1 MYAVYITNSA
11 SHLKITVTTSDKST
25 TPNCLNNKL
34 YSNSGFHVL
43 YLCAKKKC
51 HNSLNERPKY
61 ACTKVTIVTSK
72 KVFLYRVFLLQQS
85 SYSYSQ
91 QRFNLTNIYIHKLNR
106 S

>member
-11 SHLKITVTTSDKST
+11 SHLKITVRTSDKST

-43 YLCAKKKC
+43 YLCAKKKPKC

-72 KVFLYRVFLLQQS
+72 KVFLYRVFTSTIHLFI
-85 SYSYSQ
+85 YSTKVQ
-91 QRFNLTNIYIHKLNR
+91 PHKQIYT
-106 S
+106 